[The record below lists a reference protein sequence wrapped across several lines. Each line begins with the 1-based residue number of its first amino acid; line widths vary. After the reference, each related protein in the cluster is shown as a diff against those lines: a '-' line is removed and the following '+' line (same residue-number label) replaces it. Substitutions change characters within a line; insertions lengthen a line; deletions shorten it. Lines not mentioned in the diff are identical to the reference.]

1 MAIFSHTYAFQP
13 ATPVDFR
20 PGLPGADYLPAIPP
34 KLARSW
40 STDSHGDPV
49 CRWRA
54 IAKASAH

>member
-1 MAIFSHTYAFQP
+1 MAVFSRSHAFQP

-20 PGLPGADYLPAIPP
+20 PGLPGADYLPAPSL

-40 STDSHGDPV
+40 STDSHEDPV
-49 CRWRA
+49 SRWRA